1 MRAVA
6 ARPGLKAADFEKL
19 AAAGVMG
26 EVVAIGAEEG

>member
-6 ARPGLKAADFEKL
+6 ARPGLKAADFENL

-26 EVVAIGAEEG
+26 EAFAIGAVEG